1 MIKNAQEIPH
11 LFITMWFSFL
21 LVILA
26 TKLSQS
32 VFHID
37 ISLLKRTFK
46 NLRDRF
52 TKMHKEYK
60 QSGSVDGI
68 PMEPGWPYFK
78 YLHFLVPFMK
88 RRHGN
93 AQTEYGDSNKYSFIS
108 FVNTPKTSDVMVVHE
123 NNMQTQLPPHVPT
136 SALNQTIVPA
146 KKSKLGKK
154 QQGEMMSEVLPETEM
169 ETNGKSTKHVE
180 ADADDLF
187 GQCIGKQLKKFN
199 EYQKSLAKLK
209 IQQVLHEV
217 LLETVPHTPS

>member
-1 MIKNAQEIPH
+1 MLILPHDSCDKNQSIC
-11 LFITMWFSFL
+11 FFL
-21 LVILA
+21 
-26 TKLSQS
+26 
-32 VFHID
+32 ID

-93 AQTEYGDSNKYSFIS
+93 SHTEYGDSSKYSFVS
-108 FVNTPKTSDVMVVHE
+108 FVNTPKTSANVMVVHE
-123 NNMQTQLPPHVPT
+123 NNMQTQLSPCVPT
-136 SALNQTIVPA
+136 SALNQTIIPA
-146 KKSKLGKK
+146 KKSKLAKK
-154 QQGEMMSEVLPETEM
+154 QQGEIKNEVLLETEI
-169 ETNGKSTKHVE
+169 ETNNKSTKHME

-187 GQCIGKQLKKFN
+187 GQSIGKQLKKFN

-217 LLETVPHTPS
+217 LLETVPHTSS

>member
-1 MIKNAQEIPH
+1 
-11 LFITMWFSFL
+11 
-21 LVILA
+21 
-26 TKLSQS
+26 
-32 VFHID
+32 
-37 ISLLKRTFK
+37 
-46 NLRDRF
+46 
-52 TKMHKEYK
+52 MHKEYK

-93 AQTEYGDSNKYSFIS
+93 THTEYGDGSKYSFIS

-123 NNMQTQLPPHVPT
+123 NNMQTQLSPQVPT

-154 QQGEMMSEVLPETEM
+154 QQGEIKSEVLPETEM
-169 ETNGKSTKHVE
+169 ETNDKSTKNME

-187 GQCIGKQLKKFN
+187 GQSIGKQLKKFN

-217 LLETVPHTPS
+217 LLETAPHISS